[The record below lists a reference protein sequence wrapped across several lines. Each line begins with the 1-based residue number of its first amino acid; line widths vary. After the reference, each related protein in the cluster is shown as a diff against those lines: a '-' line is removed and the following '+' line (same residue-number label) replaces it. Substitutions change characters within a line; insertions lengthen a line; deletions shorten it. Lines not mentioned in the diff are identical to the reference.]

1 MLLYRDVTYRIVL
14 MCMISFEKLCKEI
27 TLDYIEARRFD
38 FTENARIVKSCTEI
52 GTYSDDELNKQVCS
66 KVDYKK
72 VAEIAEDYPELL
84 N

>member
-1 MLLYRDVTYRIVL
+1 M
-14 MCMISFEKLCKEI
+14 
-27 TLDYIEARRFD
+27 EARRFD